1 MLARLGFA
9 AILAVC
15 TSVPVQAQYAPK
27 LNQQQLQ
34 QMQQRKQLQQI
45 QQYQMMEIQG
55 VLENMARGH
64 LVVVDDKNQ
73 TWQIAVPTMA
83 KLHILGTANADC
95 LRNGMLIEFTAE
107 IDDHGALKEKIG
119 ELTVIS
125 PSPDKPMG
133 LFPAEAA
140 DEKKEEA
147 AAEPNDNRD
156 KKSAKPIK
164 PAKHPGG
171 KSAGTG
177 AVLAGSYRIVG
188 RLIAGRNGKLSIHV
202 GRGTMPLELTEQ
214 PTVNLDISDFSGVS
228 KGDKIKVK
236 GVMMTARPG
245 MAQATE
251 VTIELSQPLTGTT
264 RKMPAAKSDAKHPSK
279 RSEKETGLP
288 EPAADQ

>member
-1 MLARLGFA
+1 
-9 AILAVC
+9 V
-15 TSVPVQAQYAPK
+15 SVQAQYAPK

-55 VLENMARGH
+55 VLENMARGR
-64 LVVVDDKNQ
+64 LVVIDDKNQ
-73 TWQIAVPTMA
+73 TWQIAVPTTA
-83 KLHILGTANADC
+83 QLHILGTANADC

-125 PSPDKPMG
+125 PSPDKQMG
-133 LFPAEAA
+133 LFPADAA
-140 DEKKEEA
+140 DEKKEDPA
-147 AAEPNDNRD
+147 VEPNDNRA
-156 KKSAKPIK
+156 KKSVKS
-164 PAKHPGG
+164 AKHPGG
-171 KSAGTG
+171 KTAGAG
-177 AVLAGSYRIVG
+177 AVPAGSYRIVG
-188 RLIAGRNGKLSIHV
+188 RLVAGRNGKLSIHV